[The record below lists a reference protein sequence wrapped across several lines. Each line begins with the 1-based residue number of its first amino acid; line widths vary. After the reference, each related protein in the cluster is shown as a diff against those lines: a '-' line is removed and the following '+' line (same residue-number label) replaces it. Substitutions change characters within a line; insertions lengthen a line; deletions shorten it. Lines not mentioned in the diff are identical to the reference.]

1 MRKSVSTTG
10 KTKVEIINEALESHR
25 YQERMQILNE
35 QYERLRSDKKAWKEE
50 LQERKELDGILMDGL
65 EN

>member
-1 MRKSVSTTG
+1 M
-10 KTKVEIINEALESHR
+10 EIINEALESHR